1 MTTHKLNF
9 RLPMDL
15 FEAAQTEAEALH
27 ISVNSYVL
35 QALASHVA
43 FTSELR
49 HKREAKQLQARAPS
63 HAHATTRP
71 ALALP
76 TGATATVAR
85 PALRPSVV
93 PKVGRNQPCP
103 CGSGK
108 PYKHC
113 HGAA

>member
-43 FTSELR
+43 FTSQNR
-49 HKREAKQLQARAPS
+49 HKRQAKQLQARAPS
-63 HAHATTRP
+63 HVEATRRP
-71 ALALP
+71 
-76 TGATATVAR
+76 
-85 PALRPSVV
+85 V

-113 HGAA
+113 HGNA